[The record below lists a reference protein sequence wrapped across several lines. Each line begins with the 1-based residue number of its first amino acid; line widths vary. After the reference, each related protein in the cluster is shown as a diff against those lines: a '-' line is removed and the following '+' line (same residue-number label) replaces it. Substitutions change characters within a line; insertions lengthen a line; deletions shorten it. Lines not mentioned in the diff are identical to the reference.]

1 MKKRLLAIILIV
13 CLCAA
18 LLPTVAMAEGPVEGL
33 YTAIDENNI
42 PVADSKISQ
51 ESIDDGMGYIVEYND
66 TSAKTV
72 YYYRQGV
79 KDYTRRVGSGLTYEI
94 IGNDIM
100 AITVPAKSGTV
111 VSFFEMKTTVIEE
124 GKEVVAGPHFPIV
137 FEDTSIDVGLY
148 YKELSV
154 IEGPGIDEPS
164 VSLGGSAYSNAP
176 LDMKPYVDRENI
188 AVYFYDGAEFKPV
201 SVTASKGLSVDLFD
215 VSQHPD
221 RYSGAE
227 GKTGWYMIM
236 AYDFTVGH
244 LEYRHTDGHTYKLQ
258 LKANRLPGY
267 AFYAHDAASHGHYRM
282 YQVMDPNT
290 DTTEGYTKEDYK
302 YRTTLYLKSSDSSF
316 NGFTTDGL
324 TFFSGKQHYNA
335 AGFMVDFAPGQEFEP
350 MDTADVT
357 WTVRDPGK
365 NTENAGK
372 TLEVTIYSNHSDVH
386 FKLNKYT
393 DLSDSNT
400 WQWGAYVN
408 LVATDTGSPL
418 MLNLGNQTGFAS
430 ACFLPEHLFKQA
442 KAAGLKV
449 TLQKPGFNGTVTC
462 DEALSAD
469 ISDNIALDGGVS
481 VDMSVADASTRDS
494 YDEAIDTAAG
504 RNAAVI
510 EVLDLNL
517 YYSGE
522 SQHDFVGESEA
533 VVSYNCSV
541 PNGTT
546 VRVYYI
552 DKDGNV
558 TDEYFD
564 AIYEGGT
571 LTFPTSHFSKFAI
584 AALDPIPVYYPP
596 VVPAEPVK
604 PEVEPP
610 FTDVPADS
618 YYADAVKWAYN
629 NDVTTG
635 ATDTT
640 FAPKAEC
647 QRAQVITFLWRAAGS
662 PVPAG
667 TGADLSDVASGT
679 YYEKA
684 VKWAIEKG
692 ITNGLCADTFGVS
705 TDVTRAQFVTFLW
718 RYAGC
723 PKPIGTKDFAD
734 VTDGAYYSDAVIWA
748 AENGI
753 TDGVGGGK
761 FAPGETCT
769 RAQIVTF
776 LYRYFG

>member
-1 MKKRLLAIILIV
+1 MKKRILAVILVI

-33 YTAIDENNI
+33 YAAIDGSNMPVGNPI
-42 PVADSKISQ
+42 PQ
-51 ESIDDGMGYIVEYND
+51 ESIDDGLGYIVEYDD

-79 KDYTRRVGSGLTYEI
+79 KDYTCSVGNGLTYEI
-94 IGNDIM
+94 IGDNIM
-100 AITVPAKSGTV
+100 AITVEAGSGTV
-111 VSFFEMKTTVIEE
+111 VSFFEMINSS
-124 GKEVVAGPHFPIV
+124 GGPHFPIV

-148 YKELSV
+148 YKKLSV
-154 IEGPGIDEPS
+154 IEGPGIDDPS
-164 VSLGGSAYSNAP
+164 VSLGGGVYSHAP

-227 GKTGWYMIM
+227 DKTGWYMIM
-236 AYDFTVGH
+236 AYDFTAGH

-258 LKANRLPGY
+258 LNANRLPGY

-316 NGFTTDGL
+316 NGFDADDIVVTCGQQLYDEAGYMINDPVT
-324 TFFSGKQHYNA
+324 GKDLKPVTQ
-335 AGFMVDFAPGQEFEP
+335 GVDYDYKAETLDNGNGIEF
-350 MDTADVT
+350 
-357 WTVRDPGK
+357 
-365 NTENAGK
+365 
-372 TLEVTIYSNHSDVH
+372 TIYSNISDL
-386 FKLNKYT
+386 FFRAEKDTQNWDEWY
-393 DLSDSNT
+393 
-400 WQWGAYVN
+400 GAYVN
-408 LVATDTGSPL
+408 LLTGAEDSPL

-430 ACFLPEHLFKQA
+430 ASFLPAHLFKQA

-469 ISDNIALDGGVS
+469 ISDNIALEGGVS
-481 VDMSVADASTRDS
+481 VDMSVVDTSTRDS

-504 RNAAVI
+504 RNATVI

-610 FTDVPADS
+610 FTDVAAGS
-618 YYADAVKWAYN
+618 YYEDAVKWAYN

-662 PVPAG
+662 PAPVG

-692 ITNGLCADTFGVS
+692 ITNGLGADTFGVS

-723 PKPIGTKDFAD
+723 PKPLGTKDFSD

-753 TDGVGGGK
+753 TDGVGGNK